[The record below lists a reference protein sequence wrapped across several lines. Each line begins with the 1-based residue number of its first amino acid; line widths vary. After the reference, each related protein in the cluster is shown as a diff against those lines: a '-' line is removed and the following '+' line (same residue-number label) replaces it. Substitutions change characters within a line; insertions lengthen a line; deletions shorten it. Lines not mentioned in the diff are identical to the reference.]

1 MNAAGVFVAPS
12 GKLPGL
18 PSDCFMC
25 GSMRAGMLDASAGSL
40 LLRTHVQTGSCLI
53 CRSLSGLRQM
63 GFPLCDAAQAFL
75 DLPFPFPRGGS
86 DFCGRLAGRLGCLG
100 LRWAGGGA
108 GTALAILGR
117 SIRSE

>member
-1 MNAAGVFVAPS
+1 MRPAFLWHRP

-25 GSMRAGMLDASAGSL
+25 GLMRAGMLDASAGSL
-40 LLRTHVQTGSCLI
+40 LLRTHAQTGS
-53 CRSLSGLRQM
+53 CRSLSGT
-63 GFPLCDAAQAFL
+63 CDKWASHYVMRPRRSWIAFSLSLSCAAA
-75 DLPFPFPRGGS
+75 
-86 DFCGRLAGRLGCLG
+86 RL
-100 LRWAGGGA
+100 AGGGA